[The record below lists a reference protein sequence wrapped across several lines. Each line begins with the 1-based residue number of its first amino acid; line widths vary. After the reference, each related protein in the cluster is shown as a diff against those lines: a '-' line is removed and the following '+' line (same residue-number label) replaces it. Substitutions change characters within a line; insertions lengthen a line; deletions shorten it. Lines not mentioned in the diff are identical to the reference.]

1 MDRNRQRWN
10 AHFQL
15 WLEIFGRILDEN
27 PNMPRTAGALSIRV
41 NRVEYLRVK
50 FEPVGYLVEPNQL

>member
-10 AHFQL
+10 AHFQR

-27 PNMPRTAGALSIRV
+27 PNMPRRADALSIRF
-41 NRVEYLRVK
+41 NRVEHLRVT
-50 FEPVGYLVEPNQL
+50 FAPVDFMNQREDT